1 MCCESFEK
9 IVGAVSEILEKARK
23 VENLPKITLVVTVG
37 KKSNSR
43 DRDNENQ
50 LNFHGDER

>member
-1 MCCESFEK
+1 MCCESFKK
-9 IVGAVSEILEKARK
+9 IVGAVLEILEKARK
-23 VENLPKITLVVTVG
+23 VKNFLKITLISDRM
-37 KKSNSR
+37 KKSNSL